1 MSKNG
6 SANLHAMIVAGET
19 SGDALGAD
27 LMAELRA
34 QMPDIMVTGVGG
46 PKMAAQG
53 MASIF
58 SMEEIALMGLREILP
73 RLPHLFKLLDDTVAH
88 ALAVEPDVLVLI
100 DSPEFNHRLAARV
113 KAQRPDI
120 PVICFVAPQVWA
132 WRRGRAKKMKA
143 HFDAVLALLPFEPD
157 IFAAAN
163 GPPCHFV
170 GHPIMQRLAGLP
182 ERTDILR
189 RLKIKKHD
197 KLLSVLPGS
206 RMSEIKR
213 LLPVFGNVVTRLSN
227 NVEGLRVAVPVLPH
241 TKEPIAAAVSNWP
254 LRVDLIEGEADKM
267 ALFKASRAALASS
280 GTATLEL
287 GLAGLPTV
295 AAYDIGAVMGW
306 LLMRVMQVP
315 SAVLT
320 NLILDAPIVP
330 EFLQDRCRADLI
342 YPALHNLLLDDAVN
356 QQQRD
361 ALAHLPEAL
370 AVSGMPPAMRAAQIC
385 LQMAAQKG

>member
-1 MSKNG
+1 MSDHDPKD
-6 SANLHAMIVAGET
+6 LHIMIVAGET

-27 LMAELRA
+27 LMGALRA
-34 QMPDIMVTGVGG
+34 HMPSIMLTGVGG
-46 PKMAAQG
+46 PKMSAQG

-58 SMEEIALMGLREILP
+58 PMEEIALMGLREILP
-73 RLPHLFKLLDDTVAH
+73 RLPHLFKLLDETVAH
-88 ALAVEPDVLVLI
+88 ALAVEPDALVLI
-100 DSPEFNHRLAARV
+100 DSPEFNHRLASRV

-132 WRRGRAKKMKA
+132 WRRGRAAKMKA

-157 IFAAAN
+157 IFATAN

-170 GHPIMQRLAGLP
+170 GHPIVQRLAALP
-182 ERTDILR
+182 EKTDIMR
-189 RLKIKKHD
+189 RLKIKKGD
-197 KLLSVLPGS
+197 RLLSVLPGS

-213 LLPVFGNVVTRLSN
+213 LLPVFGEVVTRLSN
-227 NVEGLRVAVPVLPH
+227 NVDGLRVAIPVLPH
-241 TKEPIAAAVSNWP
+241 TKEHVARATSSWP
-254 LRVDLIEGEADKM
+254 LRPDLIEDEADKM
-267 ALFKASRAALASS
+267 VVFKASKAALASS

-315 SAVLT
+315 SVVLT

-342 YPALHNLLLDDAVN
+342 YPALHRLLLDEEAN
-356 QQQRD
+356 RQQRD
-361 ALAHLPEAL
+361 ALAQLPAAL
-370 AVSGMPPAMRAAQIC
+370 AVSGLPPAERAAEIS
-385 LQMAAQKG
+385 LQLAAKG